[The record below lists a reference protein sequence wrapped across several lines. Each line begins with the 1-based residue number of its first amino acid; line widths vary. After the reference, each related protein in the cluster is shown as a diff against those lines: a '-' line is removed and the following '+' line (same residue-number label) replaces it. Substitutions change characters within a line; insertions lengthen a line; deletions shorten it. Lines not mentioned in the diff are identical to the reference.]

1 MRPVDQWMKRYQLVP
16 IAILLFFGWLTLD
29 ITAWYKAH
37 YAELHEWQV
46 VPILGYLASLHC
58 RGDRPDSAASLVAAI
73 RFALEHILT
82 TMSRPHPDA

>member
-1 MRPVDQWMKRYQLVP
+1 MSPVDQWMKRYQLVP

-37 YAELHEWQV
+37 YADLHEWQV
-46 VPILGYLASLHC
+46 VPILGYL
-58 RGDRPDSAASLVAAI
+58 ASLVAAI